1 MRVLVVGGGIVGLS
15 TAWALARAEH
25 KVEVFDQGGLP
36 NPAGASNDQHRLIQH
51 FYPDRVGYCRLVDD
65 AFAAWER
72 LWTAL
77 GRRHYAETGALALS
91 ARVDDW
97 TDRARRT
104 MDLADLPYERFEGS
118 EVARRWPFLLT
129 RANYAIRSKRGGV
142 LFADRIMTDLIA
154 LLAGLQVQRHA
165 NSLVTAID
173 SSRGTITLKDG
184 TTRSADALV
193 VAAGPWI
200 GRLLPEFRDRV
211 TPVRNALLYL
221 DPPPRLIATWAT
233 APSIIDCGAAGEIY
247 AVPPVGG
254 TNLKFGVGAHG
265 RAGDPDRDRGLA
277 GDEAN
282 QIMGQLRS
290 VIADLGTY
298 RPKGVRSCFSAMT
311 KDDRFILER
320 RERLWIVS
328 ACSGHGF
335 KFGALTGEMVA
346 EAVTEQEET
355 ETIAHRLGG
364 Y

>member
-36 NPAGASNDQHRLIQH
+36 NPAGASNDQHRLIRH
-51 FYPDRVGYCRLVDD
+51 FYPDRLGYCRLVDD

-72 LWTAL
+72 LWADL
-77 GRRHYAETGALALS
+77 GRRHYAETGALAVS

-104 MDLADLPYERFEGS
+104 MDLAGVPYERFDGA

-129 RANYAIRSKRGGV
+129 RANYAIRTKRGGV
-142 LFADRIMTDLIA
+142 LFAERIMTDLIA

-165 NSLVTAID
+165 NSLVTGID
-173 SSRGTITLKDG
+173 AERGTITLKDG
-184 TTRSADALV
+184 TTRGADAVV

-200 GRLLPEFRDRV
+200 GRLFPEFRDRV
-211 TPVRNALLYL
+211 TPMRNALLYL
-221 DPPPRLIATWAT
+221 EPPLRLIATWAT
-233 APSIIDCGAAGEIY
+233 APSIIDCGADGEIC

-254 TNLKFGVGAHG
+254 ANLKFGIGAHS
-265 RAGDPDRDRGLA
+265 RPGDPDRDRGLA

-282 QIMGQLRS
+282 QLMSHLRS

-298 RPKGVRSCFSAMT
+298 RLKGVRSCFYAMA

-320 RERLWIVS
+320 RQRLWIVS

-335 KFGALTGEMVA
+335 RFGALTGELVA
-346 EAVTEQEET
+346 DAITGEEET
-355 ETIAHRLGG
+355 EAIAHRLAG

>member
-1 MRVLVVGGGIVGLS
+1 MRVLVVGGGIVGLC

-36 NPAGASNDQHRLIQH
+36 NPAGASNDQHRLISH
-51 FYPDRVGYCRLVDD
+51 FYPDRLGYCRLVDD

-72 LWTAL
+72 LWAAL
-77 GRRHYAETGALALS
+77 GRRHYAETGALAVS
-91 ARVDDW
+91 ARADDW

-104 MDLADLPYERFEGS
+104 MDLAGLSYERFDGA

-129 RANYAIRSKRGGV
+129 RANYAIRTKRGGV
-142 LFADRIMTDLIA
+142 LFAERIMTELIA

-165 NSLVTAID
+165 NSLVTTID
-173 SSRGTITLKDG
+173 PGRGTVTLKDG
-184 TTRSADALV
+184 TTRSADAVV

-200 GRLLPEFRDRV
+200 GRLFPEFRERV
-211 TPVRNALLYL
+211 TPVRNALLYV

-233 APSIIDCGAAGEIY
+233 APSIIDCGADGEIY

-254 TNLKFGVGAHG
+254 TNLKFGVGAHR

-282 QIMGQLRS
+282 QLMGHVRS

-298 RPKGVRSCFSAMT
+298 RLKGMRSCFYAMT
-311 KDDRFILER
+311 KDDRFIFER
-320 RERLWIVS
+320 HERLWIVS

-335 KFGALTGEMVA
+335 RFGALTGELVA
-346 EAVTEQEET
+346 DAITGAGET
-355 ETIAHRLGG
+355 EAIAHRLAG

>member
-72 LWTAL
+72 MWTAL

-193 VAAGPWI
+193 LAPGPWI
-200 GRLLPEFRDRV
+200 GRLLPEFRERV

-233 APSIIDCGAAGEIY
+233 APSIVDC
-247 AVPPVGG
+247 G

-277 GDEAN
+277 GDEAS

-298 RPKGVRSCFSAMT
+298 RPKGVRSCFSATT

-355 ETIAHRLGG
+355 GTIAHRLGG

>member
-36 NPAGASNDQHRLIQH
+36 NPAGASSDQHRLIQH

-77 GRRHYAETGALALS
+77 GRRHYAETGTLALS

-104 MDLADLPYERFEGS
+104 MDLADLPYERFEGA

-129 RANYAIRSKRGGV
+129 RTNYAIRSKRGGV

-173 SSRGTITLKDG
+173 SSRGTMTLKDG

-200 GRLLPEFRDRV
+200 GRLLPEFRERV

-254 TNLKFGVGAHG
+254 TNLKFGVGAHS

-320 RERLWIVS
+320 RERLWVVS

>member
-25 KVEVFDQGGLP
+25 QVEVFDQGGLP
-36 NPAGASNDQHRLIQH
+36 NQVGASHDQHRLIRY
-51 FYPDRVGYCRLVDD
+51 FYPDRTGYCLMVED

-77 GRRHYAETGALALS
+77 GRRHYSETGALAVS

-104 MDLADLPYERFEGS
+104 MDLAGLPYERFEGAD
-118 EVARRWPFLLT
+118 VARRWPFLLT
-129 RANYAIRSKRGGV
+129 PASYAIRTKRGGV
-142 LFADRIMTDLIA
+142 LFADRIMTDLVA

-165 NSLVTAID
+165 NSPVTAID
-173 SSRGTITLKDG
+173 PGRGSITLKDG
-184 TTRSADALV
+184 TTRSADAIV
-193 VAAGPWI
+193 VAAGAWI
-200 GRLLPEFRDRV
+200 GRLFPEFRERV
-211 TPVRNALLYL
+211 TTIRNALLYV

-233 APSIIDCGAAGEIY
+233 APSIIDCGVAAEVY

-254 TNLKFGVGAHG
+254 TNLKFGVAAH
-265 RAGDPDRDRGLA
+265 RRPGDPDRDRGLA
-277 GDEAN
+277 GDEAM
-282 QIMGQLRS
+282 QIMTHLRS

-298 RPKGVRSCFSAMT
+298 RLKGVRSCFYATT

-335 KFGALTGEMVA
+335 KFGALTGELVA
-346 EAVTEQEET
+346 DAVTEEEET
-355 ETIAHRLGG
+355 EAIAHRLAG

>member
-36 NPAGASNDQHRLIQH
+36 NQAGASHDQHRLIRY
-51 FYPDRVGYCRLVDD
+51 FYPDRTGYCRMVDD

-72 LWTAL
+72 LWAAL
-77 GRRHYAETGALALS
+77 GRRHYAETGAVAIS

-104 MDLADLPYERFEGS
+104 MDLAGLPYERFEGS

-129 RANYAIRSKRGGV
+129 PASYAIRTKRGGV
-142 LFADRIMTDLIA
+142 LFAERIMTDLIA
-154 LLAGLQVQRHA
+154 LLAGLQVLRHA
-165 NSLVTAID
+165 NSPVTAID
-173 SSRGTITLKDG
+173 ADRGTITLKDG
-184 TTRSADALV
+184 TTRSADAIV
-193 VAAGPWI
+193 VAAGAWI
-200 GRLLPEFRDRV
+200 GRLFPEFRERV
-211 TPVRNALLYL
+211 TPVRNALLYV

-233 APSIIDCGAAGEIY
+233 APSIIDCGAAAEVY

-254 TNLKFGVGAHG
+254 TSLKFGVGAH
-265 RAGDPDRDRGLA
+265 RRPGDPDRDRGLA
-277 GDEAN
+277 SDEAG
-282 QIMGQLRS
+282 QIMNHLRS
-290 VIADLGTY
+290 VVADLGTY
-298 RPKGVRSCFSAMT
+298 RLKGVRSCFYAMT
-311 KDDRFILER
+311 KDERFILER

-335 KFGALTGEMVA
+335 KFGALTGELVA
-346 EAVTEQEET
+346 DAVTGKEDADA
-355 ETIAHRLGG
+355 IAQHLAG

>member
-25 KVEVFDQGGLP
+25 KVEVFDQASLP
-36 NPAGASNDQHRLIQH
+36 NPAGASNDQHRLIRY
-51 FYPDRVGYCRLVDD
+51 FYPDRIGYCRMVED

-77 GRRHYAETGALALS
+77 GRRHYAETGALAIS
-91 ARVDDW
+91 ARADDW

-104 MDLADLPYERFEGS
+104 MDLVGLPYERFEGAD
-118 EVARRWPFLLT
+118 VARRWPFLLT
-129 RANYAIRSKRGGV
+129 PATYAIRTRRGGV
-142 LFADRIMTDLIA
+142 LFAERIMTDLIA

-165 NSLVTAID
+165 NAPVMAID
-173 SSRGTITLKDG
+173 PERGTITLKDG

-193 VAAGPWI
+193 VAAGAWI
-200 GRLLPEFRDRV
+200 GRLLPEYRDRV

-233 APSIIDCGAAGEIY
+233 APSIIDCGVPAEVY

-254 TNLKFGVGAHG
+254 TNLKFGVAAH
-265 RAGDPDRDRGLA
+265 RRPGDPDRDRGLA
-277 GDEAN
+277 GDEAS
-282 QIMGQLRS
+282 QIMNHLRS

-298 RPKGVRSCFSAMT
+298 RLKGVRSCFYTMT
-311 KDDRFILER
+311 GDDRFLLER
-320 RERLWIVS
+320 RDRLWIVS

-335 KFGALTGEMVA
+335 KFGALIGEMVA
-346 EAVTEQEET
+346 DAVTGAAET
-355 ETIAHRLGG
+355 EALARLLAG

>member
-25 KVEVFDQGGLP
+25 RVEVFDQGGLP
-36 NPAGASNDQHRLIQH
+36 NPLGASNDQHRLIRY
-51 FYPDRVGYCRLVDD
+51 FYPDRAGYCRMVED

-72 LWTAL
+72 LWAAL
-77 GRRHYAETGALALS
+77 GRRHYAETGALAIS

-104 MDLADLPYERFEGS
+104 MDLVGLPYERFEGG

-129 RANYAIRSKRGGV
+129 RASYAIRTKHGGV
-142 LFADRIMTDLIA
+142 LFAERIMTDLIA

-173 SSRGTITLKDG
+173 ADRGTITLKDG
-184 TTRSADALV
+184 TTRSADAVV

-200 GRLLPEFRDRV
+200 GRLFPEFRERV

-233 APSIIDCGAAGEIY
+233 APSIIDCGADGEIY

-254 TNLKFGVGAHG
+254 SNLKFGVGAHR
-265 RAGDPDRDRGLA
+265 RAGDPERDRGLA
-277 GDEAN
+277 GDEAG
-282 QIMGQLRS
+282 QIMGHLRG

-298 RPKGVRSCFSAMT
+298 RLKAVRSCFSAMT

-320 RERLWIVS
+320 RERLWIVN
-328 ACSGHGF
+328 ACAGHGF
-335 KFGALTGEMVA
+335 KFGALTGELVA
-346 EAVTEQEET
+346 DAVTEKEET
-355 ETIAHRLGG
+355 EAVAHRLAG